1 MKRENQGLREKIKG
15 TKAKEEHVGSRGKIK
30 GAASAK
36 GESKMRERAEK
47 M

>member
-1 MKRENQGLREKIKG
+1 MRGIMNG
-15 TKAKEEHVGSRGKIK
+15 TKAKEEHLGSRGKIK

-36 GESKMRERAEK
+36 GECKMDQERK